1 MAEATGQITAAASP
15 RWARGIRLGV
25 LSLLAAALVLSL
37 IDSARSWKTKH
48 MLANA
53 AEQAAK
59 VTVSNPLNV
68 RNCRDATPCPVQ
80 WAAAAA
86 QQSLIR
92 GGVVQ
97 AACIDPKQPNFSG
110 VLVWVFSCDG
120 SSTCNTSDGTV
131 CVKVDMTPVS
141 RAENGE
147 WIPFT
152 RVTVQCPHE
161 WELAAVLKLLPGK
174 PTGPFPKSVS
184 ASALLRNYSVS

>member
-1 MAEATGQITAAASP
+1 MAEATAQAGSKASP
-15 RWARGIRLGV
+15 VWTRAVRLCVVFLFVAGFV
-25 LSLLAAALVLSL
+25 LTVF
-37 IDSARSWKTKH
+37 DCARSWNAKRI
-48 MLANA
+48 LGNA
-53 AEQAAK
+53 AEKAAK

-68 RNCRDATPCPVQ
+68 KNCRDTTPCPIQ

-86 QQSLIR
+86 QQSLIQA
-92 GGVVQ
+92 GVAQ
-97 AACIDPKQPNFSG
+97 AACIDPRQPNFSG
-110 VLVWVFSCDG
+110 VLIWVFSCDG
-120 SSTCNTSDGTV
+120 SNTCNTSERTV

-141 RAENGE
+141 LAENGE

-174 PTGPFPKSVS
+174 PSGPFPRSVS

>member
-1 MAEATGQITAAASP
+1 MPEATAQIGPTASP
-15 RWARGIRLGV
+15 LWARAVRLCV
-25 LSLLAAALVLSL
+25 LLLLAGALVLTVV
-37 IDSARSWKTKH
+37 DSARSWSAKRI
-48 MLANA
+48 LANA
-53 AEQAAK
+53 AQQAAR

-68 RNCRDATPCPVQ
+68 KNCRTATPCPVQ

-86 QQSLIR
+86 QQSLIQA
-92 GGVVQ
+92 GVVQ
-97 AACIDPKQPNFSG
+97 AACIDPERPNFSG
-110 VLVWVFSCDG
+110 VLIWVFSCDG
-120 SSTCNTSDGTV
+120 SSMCNASDSTV

-161 WELAAVLKLLPGK
+161 WELTAVLKLLPGK

-184 ASALLRNYSVS
+184 ASALLRNFSAS